1 MYQANWEL
9 VVVSVDYKSGD
20 DGYRPIY
27 IMSIHVVE
35 LQFEMKI
42 EVCQPHE
49 KTCVIL
55 TGKKNCMDH
64 GVFEEI
70 IIITL
75 YNNVSRQ

>member
-1 MYQANWEL
+1 MMGIYLYNN
-9 VVVSVDYKSGD
+9 
-20 DGYRPIY
+20 Y
-27 IMSIHVVE
+27 IMCIHKNLVFE

-42 EVCQPHE
+42 EVFEPHE
-49 KTCVIL
+49 KTCVIV

-64 GVFEEI
+64 GVFKEI

>member
-1 MYQANWEL
+1 
-9 VVVSVDYKSGD
+9 
-20 DGYRPIY
+20 
-27 IMSIHVVE
+27 MSIRVVE

-55 TGKKNCMDH
+55 TGKKTCRDQ
-64 GVFEEI
+64 GVFEE
-70 IIITL
+70 IITL